1 MFVAGFAEP
10 ELLRIR
16 AVANKLLFS
25 RLIEETGRLRLDVS
39 WLTCRPDDRQT
50 TWTLLQGAR

>member
-25 RLIEETGRLRLDVS
+25 RLIEETGRLRLDVG
-39 WLTCRPDDRQT
+39 WFTCRPDDRQT
-50 TWTLLQGAR
+50 TWTLL